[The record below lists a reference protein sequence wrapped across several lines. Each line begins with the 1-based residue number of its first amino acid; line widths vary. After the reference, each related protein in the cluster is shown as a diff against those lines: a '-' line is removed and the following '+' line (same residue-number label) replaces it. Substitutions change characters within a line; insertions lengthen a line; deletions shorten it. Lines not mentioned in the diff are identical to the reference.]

1 MAQPLMPKATAVW
14 LVDNTTLTFEQI
26 ATFCNLHLLEVSAI
40 ADDEVATGIVGRD
53 PTAAGQITQEELDR
67 CSADPS
73 AVIVMSKQRELP
85 IKRARQTRY
94 TPLAKRQDKPDA
106 IAWMI
111 RNHSEISDAQI
122 GKLLGTTKNT
132 IRSIRENSHW
142 NSPNI
147 RPRDPVMLGLCTQ
160 VRLNETVARAE
171 KKASRAAAKK
181 PTAAKPAA
189 AEPVA
194 AEPAA
199 DEPAAAEPA
208 TAEPAADEPV
218 ATEPA
223 AAEPAADEPAATE
236 PAAAEPAA
244 DEPAATEPVAAEPTA
259 AEPEAAEP
267 VASEPAADEPTAA
280 EPVVAE
286 PVAAEPEAAEPPCS
300 ARSN

>member
-26 ATFCNLHLLEVSAI
+26 AVFCDLHILEVTAI

-85 IKRARQTRY
+85 VRKTRQTRY

-111 RNHSEISDAQI
+111 RNHSEVSDAQI

-160 VRLNETVARAE
+160 VNLNETVARAA
-171 KKASRAAAKK
+171 KKNRRADAKAAASKK
-181 PTAAKPAA
+181 PLEI
-189 AEPVA
+189 AEPAPVEEAVA
-194 AEPAA
+194 AEPAPAVA
-199 DEPAAAEPA
+199 DES
-208 TAEPAADEPV
+208 TA
-218 ATEPA
+218 
-223 AAEPAADEPAATE
+223 
-236 PAAAEPAA
+236 
-244 DEPAATEPVAAEPTA
+244 
-259 AEPEAAEP
+259 
-267 VASEPAADEPTAA
+267 
-280 EPVVAE
+280 
-286 PVAAEPEAAEPPCS
+286 
-300 ARSN
+300 